1 MTFANVDVVGKPDQ
15 KAEWWTTSDVAAF
28 LGVAVGTVSTY
39 RARGQM
45 PAPDQTIGRT
55 HVWQPAR
62 IIDWHQSRPGHGGR
76 PRKTIDGDAPQS
88 DGHEGQPTRQKR
100 RRHR

>member
-1 MTFANVDVVGKPDQ
+1 VEKRDPN
-15 KAEWWTTSDVAAF
+15 AEWWTTSDVAAY
-28 LGVAVGTVSTY
+28 LGVGVGTVSTY
-39 RARGQM
+39 RAREQM

-62 IIDWHQSRPGHGGR
+62 IIAWHESRPGRGGR
-76 PRKTIDGDAPQS
+76 PRKPVDDDAAGS
-88 DGHEGQPTRQKR
+88 DQHEGQPTRQKR